1 MALHGEK
8 DDGTDMAH
16 DYDLIV
22 IGGGSG
28 GLACA
33 QRAAEYGAR
42 AAVVES
48 HRLGGTCVNVGC
60 VPKKIMWNAAE
71 VAHALHDARDYGFDL
86 TLAGHDWAQLK
97 RKRDEY
103 ILRLNGIYERNLAN
117 RKVTLLRGRAHLVAA
132 DAIEVG
138 GQRISAAHIVLATGG
153 RPMLPQIPGADL
165 GITSDGF
172 FELATRPA
180 AIAVVG
186 SGYVAV
192 ELAGVFSAL
201 GTHTTVV
208 LRRER
213 LLREFDAML
222 GDSLMQTMRDEG
234 VEIVTGAVPTALTRN
249 AQGGLELGL
258 ADGRRLGAFDVVLWA
273 IGREPV
279 TDDLGLAA
287 AGLEPDAGG
296 YVRTDALQQTRV
308 PGVYAIGD
316 VTGRAQLTPVA
327 IAAGR
332 RLSDRLFNKQR
343 ERKLDYDNIP
353 TVIFS
358 HPPIGTVGLTEA
370 AARARHGDAVRVYT
384 GSFVPMYHSMTTR
397 KPRTEMKL
405 VTVGP
410 EQHIVGLHVIGDGA
424 DEMLQGF
431 AVAIR
436 MGATKRDFDDT
447 VAIHPTSAE
456 EFVTM
461 R

>member
-1 MALHGEK
+1 
-8 DDGTDMAH
+8 MAH

-42 AAVVES
+42 ALIVES

-60 VPKKIMWNAAE
+60 VPKKLMWNAAE
-71 VAHALHDARDYGFDL
+71 VAHALHDAHDYGFDV
-86 TLAGHDWAQLK
+86 TLLGHDWAQLK

-117 RKVTLLRGRAHLVAA
+117 RKVDLLRGRARLVAA
-132 DAIEVG
+132 GAIEVG
-138 GQRISAAHIVLATGG
+138 GRRITAAHIVIATGG
-153 RPMLPQIPGADL
+153 RPAVPKVPGAEL

-172 FELATRPA
+172 FELAARPNA
-180 AIAVVG
+180 VAVVG

-201 GTHTTVV
+201 GTHTTLV

-213 LLREFDAML
+213 LLRDFDAML
-222 GDSLMQTMRDEG
+222 GDTLMKTMRDEG
-234 VEIVTGAVPTALTRN
+234 VEIVTSAVPAALARN
-249 AQGGLELGL
+249 AQGALGLEL
-258 ADGRRLGAFDVVLWA
+258 ADGRGLGTFDVVLWA
-273 IGREPV
+273 IGREPA
-279 TDDLGLAA
+279 TDGLGLEA
-287 AGLEPDAGG
+287 AGLKPDADG
-296 YVRTDALQQTRV
+296 YIRTDAFQQTGV
-308 PGVYAIGD
+308 PGLYAIGD
-316 VTGRAQLTPVA
+316 VTGRAALTPVA

-332 RLSDRLFNKQR
+332 RLADRLFNAQR
-343 ERKLDYDNIP
+343 ERRLDYDNIP

-358 HPPIGTVGLTEA
+358 HPPIGTIGLTEA
-370 AARARHGDAVRVYT
+370 EARARHGESVRVYT
-384 GSFVPMYHSMTTR
+384 SGFVPMYHSMTTR

-410 EQHIVGLHVIGDGA
+410 EQRIVGLHVIGDGA
-424 DEMLQGF
+424 DELLQGF

-456 EFVTM
+456 ELVTM